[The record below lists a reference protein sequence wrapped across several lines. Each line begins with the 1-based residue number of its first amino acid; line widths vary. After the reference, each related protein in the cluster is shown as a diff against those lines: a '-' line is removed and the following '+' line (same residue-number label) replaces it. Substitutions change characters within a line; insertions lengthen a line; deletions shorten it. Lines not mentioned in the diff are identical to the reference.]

1 MSCRRCNLKR
11 IMEKFKK
18 QDEARKRAAEVS
30 QEKPEVEKA
39 PVKNEAPVEIVPE
52 IIEALVVEEKAEV
65 APVEETAATP
75 APRRRRT
82 RKTVEE
88 APTEIVSEEVVAQPE
103 AVPEEET
110 TPTEVENV
118 TEDAAE

>member
-39 PVKNEAPVEIVPE
+39 PVKNEAPVEIAPE
-52 IIEALVVEEKAEV
+52 IIEALIIEEKAEM

-88 APTEIVSEEVVAQPE
+88 PPAEIVSEEVVAQPE

-110 TPTEVENV
+110 TPTEAENV

>member
-39 PVKNEAPVEIVPE
+39 PVKNEAPIEITPE
-52 IIEALVVEEKAEV
+52 VIEAPIIEEKVE
-65 APVEETAATP
+65 AAP

-82 RKTVEE
+82 RKTAEE
-88 APTEIVSEEVVAQPE
+88 APVKEISEEVVVE
-103 AVPEEET
+103 SETVSEEET
-110 TPTEVENV
+110 TPTEVESITEDV
-118 TEDAAE
+118 TE

>member
-1 MSCRRCNLKR
+1 MSCRCCNLKR

-18 QDEARKRAAEVS
+18 QDEARKRAAKVS

-39 PVKNEAPVEIVPE
+39 PVKNEAPVEIAPE
-52 IIEALVVEEKAEV
+52 IIEVPVVEEKAEMV
-65 APVEETAATP
+65 PVEETAATP

-88 APTEIVSEEVVAQPE
+88 APTEIVPEEVVAQPE

-110 TPTEVENV
+110 TPTEVEDV
-118 TEDAAE
+118 TEGAVE